1 MSEIIITELQQPQPT
16 SFILTDTGTIYTFPP
31 GTSGIVTIDGSLY
44 NLSPYNSPSDD
55 GVQQPVTLFV
65 PFTITKTRKTPGV
78 YIVEVNSDKSPSE
91 ITADTGPTEEAADG
105 PKVEEGIDF
114 VESDTNI
121 DTTMGSSTRQDD
133 FPGETILIAPIPVSP
148 IDESQSQPGTSDQV
162 YIDPNQLPQS
172 NPNEV
177 IVQDVYGVDVTVTID
192 SDIIR
197 SYINIPPVFFF
208 LIPMYASNGSNT
220 NLIMPKFEDVV
231 QFIASEQIDSSNP
244 WEGGYYTLTHDG
256 FEVITRIDN
265 NFVIKHT
272 FQKDGEVYTNCVKDT
287 PSIDSVFTHEYVGDD
302 NKVYK
307 VLMFPGIVKVTE
319 NDSIVF
325 SEIGMK
331 ADKIFVES
339 FLEYAIGFNKN
350 IVTNSK
356 FDFISDTKEI
366 ILSFTTLPS
375 IKLLNINHTSFLEP
389 MFNGNDG
396 SEFKPYSSL
405 MRDMLNDTSTDGHG
419 GRVNDHAHEFFIM
432 MVSVGMPIIN
442 SAIEFARGS
451 ELTVSEFNEWCLWIG
466 YDLSSKKMKEQL
478 SYYAFAGYHYG
489 NSISFDKYLL
499 SPFYNDVT
507 DWYTMYTPIGSTKI
521 HLFYKFAKGEFAFN
535 ERIVLKDS
543 DHIYNNAEIIRNANI
558 TVTDG
563 NQLNSFECI
572 RLEDDDSDQ
581 NDAGWIIKSTK
592 PFTKDTLVYVIL
604 QSSVGN
610 LNVSQNLAFFINV
623 KEVDKTF
630 IAQAASRV
638 RAPAD

>member
-1 MSEIIITELQQPQPT
+1 MSEIDPTMNTNQQEPTKVTTTE
-16 SFILTDTGTIYTFPP
+16 SGTVYEFPP
-31 GTSGIVTIDGSLY
+31 GTSGIVAIDGSLY
-44 NLSPYNSPSDD
+44 NLSPYSSPSDD
-55 GVQQPVTLFV
+55 RIQQPVTLFV
-65 PFTITKTRKTPGV
+65 PFTITTTRKTPGV
-78 YIVEVNSDKSPSE
+78 YITEVNSDKSPSE
-91 ITADTGPTEEAADG
+91 ITTDTGPTEEAADG
-105 PKVEEGIDF
+105 PKVEEIDF
-114 VESDTNI
+114 DTNI
-121 DTTMGSSTRQDD
+121 GTTSGSGTKQDVAAN
-133 FPGETILIAPIPVSP
+133 PPVIP
-148 IDESQSQPGTSDQV
+148 IDESQSQLGVSDQV
-162 YIDPNQLPQS
+162 YVDPNQQQQL

-177 IVQDVYGVDVTVTID
+177 IVQDVNGVDVTVTID

-208 LIPMYASNGSNT
+208 LIPMYASNGSNGSNGPNT

-231 QFIASEQIDSSNP
+231 QFTASEQIDSSNP

-272 FQKDGEVYTNCVKDT
+272 FQKDGEVYTNCLKDT

-302 NKVYK
+302 SKVYK

-319 NDSIVF
+319 SDSIIF

-339 FLEYAIGFNKN
+339 ALEYFIGFNKN

-375 IKLLNINHTSFLEP
+375 IKLVNINRTSFLEP
-389 MFNGNDG
+389 LFNGNNG
-396 SEFKPYSSL
+396 SEFKPLSSL
-405 MRDMLNDTSTDGHG
+405 MRDMLNDTSADGHG

-432 MVSVGMPIIN
+432 MVLVGMPIIN
-442 SAIEFARGS
+442 SAFEFARGS
-451 ELTVSEFNEWCLWIG
+451 ELSVSEFNEWCLWIG

-478 SYYAFAGYHYG
+478 SHYALTGYKHDNG
-489 NSISFDKYLL
+489 ISFDKYLL

-507 DWYTMYTPIGSTKI
+507 DWYTVYMPIGSPKS

-543 DHIYNNAEIIRNANI
+543 DHNYNNAEIIRNANI
-558 TVTDG
+558 SVTDV
-563 NQLNSFECI
+563 NQLNSFECTN
-572 RLEDDDSDQ
+572 LQDDRSDQ
-581 NDAGWIIKSTK
+581 NDAGWIIKSAK
-592 PFTKDTLVYVIL
+592 PFTKDTFVRVIL
-604 QSSVGN
+604 QSSNGN
-610 LNVSQNLAFFINV
+610 LNVSHELIFFVNV
-623 KEVDKTF
+623 KDAE
-630 IAQAASRV
+630 
-638 RAPAD
+638 